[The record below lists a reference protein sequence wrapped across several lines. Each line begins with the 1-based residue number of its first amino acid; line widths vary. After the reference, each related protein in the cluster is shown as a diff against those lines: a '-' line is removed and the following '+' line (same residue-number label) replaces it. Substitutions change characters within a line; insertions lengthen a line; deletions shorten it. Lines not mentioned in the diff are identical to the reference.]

1 MTTRTLALIFG
12 IAYLGAG
19 LLGLM
24 PGLLTPLPAGAPPAR
39 FDVMQGAL
47 LGLFPVNMLHT
58 ALHLAI
64 GAWGLMAFMGWLG
77 TRTYAMSLAVIYG
90 VLGVMGLVP
99 ALNTLFGLT
108 PLYGHDVWLH
118 LGTAA
123 VAAYFGFAVREREGG
138 FADTQRAAERRSLA
152 GDRRKAS
159 HRPLRNDRRQGP
171 TDRRRMPF
179 PA

>member
-1 MTTRTLALIFG
+1 MTTRTFALIFG

-24 PGLLTPLPAGAPPAR
+24 PGLLTPLPADAPATR
-39 FDVMQGAL
+39 FDVMQGEL

-77 TRTYAMSLAVIYG
+77 PRTYAQSLAVIYG
-90 VLGVMGLVP
+90 VLGVMGLAP
-99 ALNTLFGLT
+99 GLNTLFGLT

-123 VAAYFGFAVREREGG
+123 VAAYFGFGARER
-138 FADTQRAAERRSLA
+138 TERRRMS
-152 GDRRKAS
+152 GDRRKAGGG
-159 HRPLRNDRRQGP
+159 PVANERRQGP
-171 TDRRRMPF
+171 YDRRRMPF
-179 PA
+179 AA

>member
-123 VAAYFGFAVREREGG
+123 VAAYFGFAASEAAGER
-138 FADTQRAAERRSLA
+138 TAERRSLA
-152 GDRRKAS
+152 ADRRKAS
-159 HRPLRNDRRQGP
+159 RTPVRNDRRQGP
-171 TDRRRMPF
+171 YDRRRMPF

>member
-1 MTTRTLALIFG
+1 MTTRTFALIFG
-12 IAYLGAG
+12 IVYLGAG

-24 PGLLTPLPAGAPPAR
+24 PGLPTPMPAGGPPVR

-58 ALHLAI
+58 VVHLAI
-64 GAWGLMAFMGWLG
+64 GAWGLMAFMDWLRA
-77 TRTYAMSLAVIYG
+77 RTYARSVAVIFAL
-90 VLGVMGLVP
+90 LGVMGLMP
-99 ALNTLFGLT
+99 ELNTLSGLM
-108 PLYGHDVWLH
+108 PLYGHDIWLH

-123 VAAYFGFAVREREGG
+123 VAAYAGFAVSEPAG
-138 FADTQRAAERRSLA
+138 ERRSLA

-159 HRPLRNDRRQGP
+159 RAPVANERRQGP
-171 TDRRRMPF
+171 YDRRRMPF